1 MFLTN
6 LLTAVT
12 SIVPSI
18 GEIANISV
26 RYEWICNI
34 IAAIIGFAKDV
45 GLGIIL
51 FTVILKLI
59 TLAPDV
65 WSRVSMKK
73 NALKMEAMKEDL
85 EKLQKQYA
93 KNKDLYQQKM
103 MALYKKNGYSMLG
116 MCLPT
121 IITLVIFIVAINA
134 FTNYS
139 KYQNLK
145 YFYDMSVSLS
155 LIHI

>member
-26 RYEWICNI
+26 RYEWICKI

-51 FTVILKLI
+51 FTIILKLI
-59 TLAPDV
+59 TLAPDI

-85 EKLQKQYA
+85 EKLQKHTP
-93 KNKDLYQQKM
+93 KIKTSIS
-103 MALYKKNGYSMLG
+103 KK
-116 MCLPT
+116 
-121 IITLVIFIVAINA
+121 
-134 FTNYS
+134 
-139 KYQNLK
+139 
-145 YFYDMSVSLS
+145 
-155 LIHI
+155 

>member
-1 MFLTN
+1 MFLSN
-6 LLTAVT
+6 LLTAITATIT
-12 SIVPSI
+12 SVGDI
-18 GEIANISV
+18 GNITV
-26 RYEWICNI
+26 RYGWICNI
-34 IAAIIGFAKDV
+34 IAGIIDFAGDV

-51 FTVILKLI
+51 FTVILKII

-103 MALYKKNGYSMLG
+103 MALYKKRSEERR
-116 MCLPT
+116 
-121 IITLVIFIVAINA
+121 
-134 FTNYS
+134 
-139 KYQNLK
+139 
-145 YFYDMSVSLS
+145 
-155 LIHI
+155 

>member
-12 SIVPSI
+12 SIVPSV

-26 RYEWICNI
+26 RYEWICNV

-59 TLAPDV
+59 TLAQNGSHEGRP
-65 WSRVSMKK
+65 RKI
-73 NALKMEAMKEDL
+73 AEAIR
-85 EKLQKQYA
+85 QK
-93 KNKDLYQQKM
+93 
-103 MALYKKNGYSMLG
+103 
-116 MCLPT
+116 
-121 IITLVIFIVAINA
+121 
-134 FTNYS
+134 
-139 KYQNLK
+139 
-145 YFYDMSVSLS
+145 
-155 LIHI
+155 